1 MTNTNQ
7 QTQTTAATAADG
19 TILISTPRFHQAQEI
34 IPLVAALEA
43 AIPFFQ
49 MPRLDLNVGPL
60 NARKG
65 VPAPFVIAAAL
76 AVDNH
81 EQLRAVAAMTAVE
94 LRDLL
99 DFAQSYEGVANR
111 LEALAAAAR
120 YVVALKRAE
129 AGEEALQIYKAT
141 QVLTRFGRN
150 TALSPRVRE
159 MRNALGLHKRKSSK
173 PATTPAPATP
183 TTV

>member
-1 MTNTNQ
+1 MSTTTE
-7 QTQTTAATAADG
+7 QTETTAATAADG

-43 AIPFFQ
+43 AIPFFE
-49 MPRLDLNVGPL
+49 MPRHDLNVGPL

-65 VPAPFVIAAAL
+65 VPIAFVIAAAL
-76 AVDNH
+76 TLANH
-81 EQLRAVAAMTAVE
+81 DPVRSAAGMSAVE

-111 LEALAAAAR
+111 LEALAHAAR

-150 TALSPRVRE
+150 TALSPSLRE
-159 MRNALGLHKRKSSK
+159 MRNALGLHKRKSRK
-173 PATTPAPATP
+173 PAPTVATP
-183 TTV
+183 TP